1 VHQIARILDVTA
13 PAVTQYLNGV
23 RGKKPSENENQKRV
37 IDALAEKAGQRIN
50 GGMEP
55 LTPLR
60 VDRYE

>member
-13 PAVTQYLNGV
+13 PAVTQYLKGV
-23 RGKKPSENENQKRV
+23 RGKKPSENEKRV